1 MDDDNSLKWI
11 ITLAASGRAWWA
23 EPGSP
28 IENLSQHSLIPSTFF
43 LLLPTAPGDRGPAR
57 HLLVSYSRNS
67 MIRIISI
74 VKSWVSAARAFN
86 LWSIYFY
93 WACLML
99 RWFICYYAYLTIPHC
114 SLYISTHISSSLRI
128 YISLHLRETLKWK
141 HLNIIIDWSSP
152 DTVDWLWQCGVSVEI
167 QAPDNLSMARMSLQM
182 LSPAAH
188 WAHPYQHHHDT
199 VTGVYSDEYSQPRD
213 DVILWYVLQ
222 GGVAYFGM

>member
-1 MDDDNSLKWI
+1 MP
-11 ITLAASGRAWWA
+11 G

-43 LLLPTAPGDRGPAR
+43 LLLPTAPGDRGRAR

-114 SLYISTHISSSLRI
+114 SLYISTHISSSPRLQ
-128 YISLHLRETLKWK
+128 RETLKWK

-188 WAHPYQHHHDT
+188 WAHSFQHRHDT
-199 VTGVYSDEYSQPRD
+199 VTGIYSDENSHF
-213 DVILWYVLQ
+213 IL
-222 GGVAYFGM
+222 

>member
-11 ITLAASGRAWWA
+11 ITLAASGRARWA

-28 IENLSQHSLIPSTFF
+28 IENLSQHSLIPGTFF

-99 RWFICYYAYLTIPHC
+99 RWFICYYAYLTIPHY
-114 SLYISTHISSSLRI
+114 LTTARSTSQHTSP
-128 YISLHLRETLKWK
+128 HLPVT
-141 HLNIIIDWSSP
+141 
-152 DTVDWLWQCGVSVEI
+152 VSVFIYEKLLNENI
-167 QAPDNLSMARMSLQM
+167 WTS
-182 LSPAAH
+182 
-188 WAHPYQHHHDT
+188 
-199 VTGVYSDEYSQPRD
+199 
-213 DVILWYVLQ
+213 
-222 GGVAYFGM
+222 